1 MGYCIKYITSI
12 VPFLLLQPNDFNPDL
27 LHFHDWLQN
36 QPCTRIT
43 KFVIPISLTI
53 HSQSVKFTH

>member
-27 LHFHDWLQN
+27 LHFHD
-36 QPCTRIT
+36 
-43 KFVIPISLTI
+43 
-53 HSQSVKFTH
+53 